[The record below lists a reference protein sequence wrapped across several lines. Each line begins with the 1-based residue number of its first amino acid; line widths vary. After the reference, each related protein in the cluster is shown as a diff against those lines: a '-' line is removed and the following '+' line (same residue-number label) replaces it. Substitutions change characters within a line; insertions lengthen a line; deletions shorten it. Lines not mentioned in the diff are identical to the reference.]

1 MKIFIYIGRLKYS
14 FNLFI
19 EKFISVLIYFEWLVY
34 FDDLFN
40 SELVYSK
47 CIDCNDELYIGC

>member
-14 FNLFI
+14 FNLLI
-19 EKFISVLIYFEWLVY
+19 KKFISVLIYFEWLIY